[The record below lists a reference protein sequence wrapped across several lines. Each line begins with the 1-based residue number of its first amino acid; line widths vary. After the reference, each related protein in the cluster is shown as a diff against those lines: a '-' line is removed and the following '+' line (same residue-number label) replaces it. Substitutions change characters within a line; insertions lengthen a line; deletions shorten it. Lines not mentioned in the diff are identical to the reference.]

1 MSAEMKQPDTANNR
15 LHARKRPLQ
24 RRSAATVSVMLEA
37 AARILE
43 QHGLAGFNTNLVA
56 QRAGVSIGSL
66 YQYFPGKEALL
77 AALIRNARSDLLA
90 SVQQVCAQSGVLETQ
105 LQALIRAAVAHQ
117 LQRPQLMRHLEYAE
131 LMLPL
136 DQETNALNQA
146 LQQAVQNL
154 LLTHGTPDATIAA
167 QDLIALSRGMIDSA
181 GLAGETDAAAL
192 EQRVW
197 RAVRG
202 YLSVE

>member
-1 MSAEMKQPDTANNR
+1 MSAEMKQPATANSR

-43 QHGLAGFNTNLVA
+43 QQGLAGFNTNLVA

-77 AALIRNARSDLLA
+77 AALIRDARSDLLA
-90 SVQQVCAQSGVLETQ
+90 SVQQVCDQSGLLETQ

-146 LQQAVQNL
+146 LQQAVQDL
-154 LLTHGTPDATIAA
+154 LLKHGTPNATTAA

>member
-1 MSAEMKQPDTANNR
+1 
-15 LHARKRPLQ
+15 
-24 RRSAATVSVMLEA
+24 
-37 AARILE
+37 
-43 QHGLAGFNTNLVA
+43 
-56 QRAGVSIGSL
+56 
-66 YQYFPGKEALL
+66 LL
-77 AALIRNARSDLLA
+77 AALIRDARSDLLA
-90 SVQQVCAQSGVLETQ
+90 SVQQVCDQSGLLETQ
-105 LQALIRAAVAHQ
+105 LQALIRAVAHQ
-117 LQRPQLMRHLEYAE
+117 LQRPHLMRHLEYAE

-146 LQQAVQNL
+146 LQQAVQDL
-154 LLTHGTPDATIAA
+154 LLKHGTPNATTAA

>member
-1 MSAEMKQPDTANNR
+1 MSAEMKQPATANSR

-43 QHGLAGFNTNLVA
+43 QQGLAGFNTNLVA

-77 AALIRNARSDLLA
+77 AALIRDARSDLLA
-90 SVQQVCAQSGVLETQ
+90 SVQQVCDQSGLLETR

-117 LQRPQLMRHLEYAE
+117 LQRPHLMRHLEYAE

-146 LQQAVQNL
+146 LQQAVQDL
-154 LLTHGTPDATIAA
+154 LLKHGTPNATTAA

>member
-1 MSAEMKQPDTANNR
+1 MSAEMKQPDIANNR

-24 RRSAATVSVMLEA
+24 RRSAATVSVILEA

-43 QHGLAGFNTNLVA
+43 QQGLAGFNTNLVA

-77 AALIRNARSDLLA
+77 AALIRDARSDLLA
-90 SVQQVCAQSGVLETQ
+90 SVQQVCALSGVLETQ

-136 DQETNALNQA
+136 DQETTALNQA
-146 LQQAVQNL
+146 LQQAVQDL
-154 LLTHGTPDATIAA
+154 LLTHGTPNATTAA

>member
-1 MSAEMKQPDTANNR
+1 MSSEMKPSDTANSR

-24 RRSAATVSVMLEA
+24 RRSAATVSVILEA

-77 AALIRNARSDLLA
+77 AALIRDARSDLLA

-146 LQQAVQNL
+146 LQQAVQDL
-154 LLTHGTPDATIAA
+154 LLTHGMPDATTAA

-202 YLSVE
+202 YLSVA